1 MKRRKEK
8 NQRVQD
14 LWDNIRWPN
23 LCIFGISQGEQREN
37 EVKKIFVVLMAENVP
52 ELIKDINLHVQKAPQ
67 TPKELN
73 TKKTTL

>member
-1 MKRRKEK
+1 MKRRKVK
-8 NQRVQD
+8 NQRVED

-23 LCIFGISQGEQREN
+23 LCMYIWHLTRRTEN

-52 ELIKDINLHVQKAPQ
+52 EFIKDINLHMQKAPQ